1 MVSAVPG
8 YGTKTLANLLEVVE
22 GTLLLFNLHM
32 YPVGRKS
39 KKNRRNL
46 SEQLQRPFDL
56 FLCDTTWSR
65 NCPALGTHAKTCA
78 EAYEISNM

>member
-46 SEQLQRPFDL
+46 SEQLTASVRFVPL
-56 FLCDTTWSR
+56 RYNMVPKLSGAR
-65 NCPALGTHAKTCA
+65 NACQDMRG
-78 EAYEISNM
+78 SV

>member
-22 GTLLLFNLHM
+22 STLLLFNLHM
-32 YPVGRKS
+32 YPVRRQS

-46 SEQLQRPFDL
+46 SEQLTASVRFVSL
-56 FLCDTTWSR
+56 RYSLVSKLSGAR
-65 NCPALGTHAKTCA
+65 NACLDMRG
-78 EAYEISNM
+78 SV